1 MATFLVTDPASG
13 RKLKLTSQ
21 DDTPPSE
28 QELEQV
34 FSGQA
39 QSSTQVEPQNKYLS
53 ETPIPEQQ
61 SAISI
66 PDRAWLSFHN
76 DKDKEKILKR
86 DFSVVQKQP
95 DGNFL
100 VGNDTRD
107 LQPVSPDGLFN
118 DLMGKIA
125 DHASDIPVIVG
136 QLAALGLAP
145 EVAIPARMAISGLGA
160 GAGQAV
166 SSVIGEKKIG
176 EIATDVA
183 ATTAFG
189 AMAEG
194 LVQGAATGAKVLA
207 PKLSNMLH
215 KINLKSASDSGV
227 LPEQTPFANTTTK
240 VFKYL
245 ANVPESSTQTFFKYG
260 MKEMNN
266 PVWFKPETVKS
277 LVTETVDSLETTSR
291 KLGEDVARQTDSLIN
306 IARSKGV
313 NSRIPTQDLFL
324 TLKKHA
330 TDLGI
335 LDDFGKVNSRYPN
348 SADIKPIT
356 NLLDELGLYK
366 DGKYISDPNKTI
378 PVKKALQISKAFG
391 QKFESMNPKVQ
402 AAFYDVLNGN
412 ESAGLTGLRPSISN
426 MANKL
431 GVEGYSAASKR
442 YAGFSKLLDDLKS
455 LDASAPSK
463 IETFINRLEKVG
475 QIDKDNLIALDK
487 ITNKGLLKK
496 WELWNAA
503 QDFNKTDLNV
513 LRFGA
518 IAAAIGGVTG
528 FQSNQSKAGTL
539 IGAGLLGTP
548 AGLRLMIRMVNKSG
562 MAVSKEKLREI
573 GMMTGSKI
581 DKRAASAL
589 LTQIIKNKSKSF
601 KQDNNSDNNN
611 KKQRQF

>member
-13 RKLKLTSQ
+13 RKFKLKSQ
-21 DDTPPSE
+21 DNAPPTE

-34 FSGQA
+34 FSGQ
-39 QSSTQVEPQNKYLS
+39 SSQAQVEPQNKYLS

-61 SAISI
+61 SAVSI

-76 DKDKEKILKR
+76 DADKEKILKR
-86 DFSVVQKQP
+86 DFSVVQRQP

-118 DLMGKIA
+118 DLMGKVA
-125 DHASDIPVIVG
+125 DHASDIPVIIG
-136 QLAALGLAP
+136 QLVALGLAP
-145 EVAIPARMAISGLGA
+145 EIAIPARMAISGLGA

-166 SSVIGEKKIG
+166 SSIIGEKKLG

-189 AMAEG
+189 MVAEG
-194 LVQGAATGAKVLA
+194 LVQGAVTGAKVLA
-207 PKLSNMLH
+207 PKLSNILH
-215 KINLKSASDSGV
+215 KINLKSATDSGV

-245 ANVPESSTQTFFKYG
+245 ANVPEASTQTFFKYG

-277 LVTETVDSLETTSR
+277 IVKETVESLEKTSR
-291 KLGEDVARQTDSLIN
+291 KLGEDVGKQTDSLIN
-306 IARSKGV
+306 MARSKGV
-313 NSRIPTQDLFL
+313 DSRISTKDLFL

-335 LDDFGKVNSRYPN
+335 LDDFGKINSRYPN

-366 DGKYISDPNKTI
+366 DGKYILDINKTI
-378 PVKKALQISKAFG
+378 SIKKALQISKAFG

-412 ESAGLTGLRPSISN
+412 ENAGLTGLRPTIAK
-426 MANKL
+426 MADKL
-431 GVEGYSAASKR
+431 GVEGYSTASKR

-463 IETFINRLEKVG
+463 VETFINRLERVG

-528 FQSNQSKAGTL
+528 FQSNQSKVGTL
-539 IGAGLLGTP
+539 VGAGLLGTP
-548 AGLRLMIRMVNKSG
+548 AGLRLIIRMANRSG
-562 MAVSKEKLREI
+562 MAVSKEKMREI
-573 GMMTGSKI
+573 GKITVSKI
-581 DKRAASAL
+581 DKRTASAL
-589 LTQIIKNKSKSF
+589 LTQIIKNK
-601 KQDNNSDNNN
+601 
-611 KKQRQF
+611 